1 MRMIFNS
8 IRKGM
13 ILFVLVIMYN
23 ISSIMLAQNTIPN
36 YSSFSAKK
44 VGYLVKYNN
53 DTLKGDIQILE
64 TYPSI
69 YFIPFKDYAESAILV
84 DSVITR
90 VKLQE
95 LKYIKYGDDL
105 YKVFN
110 LKEFPYGTYIA
121 KLVDS
126 PRIVNIYYGFEFI
139 LSKQISNINT
149 FPNSLPVSNQPGFKI
164 KDVYLIQ
171 IGNLTPEV
179 FYNNFYHDYPFTV
192 RDANFEKFEPNTVEV
207 TLGVNYKKHLK
218 NIFYYK
224 SDVYSYIK
232 GLKDI
237 SFYQLPQIVS
247 EVNKRYK

>member
-1 MRMIFNS
+1 MFCLVACN
-8 IRKGM
+8 
-13 ILFVLVIMYN
+13 LF
-23 ISSIMLAQNTIPN
+23 AQNTIPN
-36 YSSFSAKK
+36 YSTFSAKK
-44 VGYLVKYNN
+44 VGYLVKSNN

-139 LSKQISNINT
+139 LNKEIVLGGSALNT
-149 FPNSLPVSNQPGFKI
+149 LPDFKI

-171 IGNLTPEV
+171 IGNLPPEV

-192 RDANFEKFEPNTVEV
+192 RDVNFEKFEPNTVEV
-207 TLGVNYKKHLK
+207 TFGVNYKKHLK

-224 SDVYSYIK
+224 NEVYTYIK

-247 EVNKRYK
+247 EVNKRYQ